1 MSEKQLLQR
10 KKRGDIVTVAEII
23 GVTRDNASVI
33 LRRPESKKY
42 KNAINALRKVVEAR
56 ESLIQEEK
64 SN

>member
-10 KKRGDIVTVAEII
+10 KKKGDIVTVAAIL

-33 LRRPESKKY
+33 LRRPDSKKY